1 MRSVLRWCVTF
12 YIRMMGRGFV
22 DWQRSANHN
31 ARTPFGMSLAMAF
44 RPVALSAIF
53 CASML
58 AACSGADRMTL
69 SGGSDSAPAANPAP
83 AGPAP
88 RPAPVNMAGR
98 WTLSA
103 TGSTSCGMT
112 FGSNAP
118 DATEG
123 TIAPGGGCPFNFF
136 TSRKWSYSEA
146 GLTLRD
152 HTAQALAQLM
162 PAGPNRFEGKTGA
175 GQDVALSR

>member
-1 MRSVLRWCVTF
+1 
-12 YIRMMGRGFV
+12 
-22 DWQRSANHN
+22 
-31 ARTPFGMSLAMAF
+31 MSLAMAF
-44 RPVALSAIF
+44 RVVSLPVF
-53 CASML
+53 VCASLL
-58 AACSGADRMTL
+58 AACSGGDRMTL
-69 SGGSDSAPAANPAP
+69 GSGSDSPPAANPP
-83 AGPAP
+83 AGPAAKP
-88 RPAPVNMAGR
+88 PPASMAGR

-112 FGSNAP
+112 FGASNP
-118 DATEG
+118 DSTEG

-136 TSRKWSYSEA
+136 TSRKWSYTEA

-152 HTAQALAQLM
+152 HTAQALVQLV